1 MSGRMLR
8 NTQYMTINEITDM
21 KAKTKT
27 PHTLNKPKSPQ
38 QRKREQETDFEKNAR
53 TMAAKQR
60 ALKHKSPQ

>member
-1 MSGRMLR
+1 
-8 NTQYMTINEITDM
+8 M